1 MSDEESPSAR
11 KRIGLRGEV
20 EFAIIFTDCTKDP
33 SAAALIHRQQTFYW
47 LFAQTKLSCIYRNKP
62 ILSLMHTCIGS

>member
-1 MSDEESPSAR
+1 MNVLIIS
-11 KRIGLRGEV
+11 RGEV
-20 EFAIIFTDCTKDP
+20 EFAIIFTDP

-62 ILSLMHTCIGS
+62 ILSLMHTCIGP